1 MPYPPNGKRGFAEG
15 QTGENGRDQK
25 RYANNQMPQGASM
38 VDFSNSLGTNHPINK
53 KMHGIKTMRTID
65 GV

>member
-1 MPYPPNGKRGFAEG
+1 
-15 QTGENGRDQK
+15 
-25 RYANNQMPQGASM
+25 MPQGASM

-53 KMHGIKTMRTID
+53 KMHGIETKRTIG